1 MRVLLT
7 GGTGYIG
14 AAVLD
19 RVISRGHQVTAVV
32 RSPEKAELV
41 RAKGT
46 EPAVADLADATPWR
60 NSRLRATA

>member
-19 RVISRGHQVTAVV
+19 RLGSGGHQVTALV
-32 RSPEKAELV
+32 RSAEKAELV
-41 RAKGT
+41 RAKGA
-46 EPAVADLADATPWR
+46 EPPRRTP
-60 NSRLRATA
+60 